1 VSSAEADP
9 VVARHALR
17 VIEEGF
23 LGESRAAVAVREQVA
38 DFLARHSTD
47 DPPPPILLHGEVG
60 VGKSLLARLIHQAG
74 PRRGRPFI
82 SFPCAAT
89 PLSSL
94 GTSLFGRE
102 WTARETNVRTGK
114 TGLFHAAHG
123 GTLLLDE
130 VGVLPPELHRTIVKM
145 LEQRSFRRVGGV
157 RDEPAD
163 VWIIAATSEHLRE
176 QADFHRRYRETFDL
190 HEPFP
195 IEDLVQHLA
204 QLELLIPPL
213 RDRSEDIVLL
223 AEHSLA
229 RVCADKHLRPK
240 SFAPDARGAM
250 QAYRWP
256 GNVREVEFLI
266 ERITLRYPQSDV
278 ISAALLALARHS

>member
-1 VSSAEADP
+1 MSSAEADP

-23 LGESRAAVAVREQVA
+23 LGESRAAVAVREHVA
-38 DFLARHSTD
+38 DFLARHSTE
-47 DPPPPILLHGEVG
+47 DPPPPILLRGEVG

-74 PRRGRPFI
+74 PRRGRPSVI
-82 SFPCAAT
+82 FPCAAT
-89 PLSSL
+89 PPSSL
-94 GTSLFGRE
+94 RTSLFGHERK
-102 WTARETNVRTGK
+102 ARATNVRTGK

-123 GTLLLDE
+123 GTLFLDE
-130 VGVLPPELHRTIVKM
+130 VGVLPPELHRTIVKV
-145 LEQRSFRRVGGV
+145 LEQRSFRRVGGA

-176 QADFHRRYRETFDL
+176 QADFHRRYREAFDL

-213 RDRSEDIVLL
+213 RDRSEDSCRWRSVLWRV
-223 AEHSLA
+223 SA
-229 RVCADKHLRPK
+229 RKITCGPSRSRLMPVVRCTYTVGRETFGRS
-240 SFAPDARGAM
+240 SF
-250 QAYRWP
+250 
-256 GNVREVEFLI
+256 
-266 ERITLRYPQSDV
+266 
-278 ISAALLALARHS
+278 